1 MGVFLRGTPGLV
13 FDPEPFASQKSD
25 SEPILLLVDVI
36 LHYSVISAVIGQA
49 YTANI
54 GIQSVNRL
62 PDVFR
67 VAFGE
72 IRSPA

>member
-1 MGVFLRGTPGLV
+1 MLILV
-13 FDPEPFASQKSD
+13 IAYQKSD
-25 SEPILLLVDVI
+25 YEPILLLVDAI